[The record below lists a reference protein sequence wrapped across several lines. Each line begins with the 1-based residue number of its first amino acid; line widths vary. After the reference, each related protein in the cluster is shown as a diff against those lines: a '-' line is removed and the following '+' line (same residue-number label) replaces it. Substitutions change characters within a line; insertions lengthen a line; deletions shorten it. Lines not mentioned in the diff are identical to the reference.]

1 MGFSEVKSQIKFSE
15 NKSYPI
21 KFNNAPMKSVDFSC
35 DGRLIVTGSDDKSIK
50 VINIPIIIIRIKITF
65 NKTNPKLIFR

>member
-1 MGFSEVKSQIKFSE
+1 LVSG
-15 NKSYPI
+15 NKNYPI

-50 VINIPIIIIRIKITF
+50 VILNFINLDYKCIG
-65 NKTNPKLIFR
+65 